1 MSLYWRPFIACLLVL
16 ISLALLSA
24 LPLGAIGQ
32 SKTVLAIYSDE
43 RLLPAN
49 IAVDTA
55 LRDSLGLETDNP
67 RTYLSEF
74 LDVSRFGSSDY
85 DKLLSDFFHSKYT
98 GQHLDV
104 IVASGPLAFQFL
116 RRHQADLFTGIPVVL
131 CGVGRES
138 FESQTLPPN
147 FVGVPIAVES
157 LPTIELA
164 LRLQPDAR
172 EIVIVTGTSEFYR
185 SLEDTLRRD
194 LPHLQTSIPIRY
206 LSGLPLDD
214 LLRELSPLSP
224 NSIVYSPGLL
234 RDSAGRTYIPH
245 EVLRRMADASTA
257 PIYGSYSTY
266 VGSGIVGG
274 YMFTMEDLGRP
285 AAGLVRKVLDGEK
298 LSQADTSVAPPSR
311 YMFDWKQLQRW
322 HIPEKNLPPGSIVLY
337 RELSGWQRYK
347 PYIIGSLSLILV
359 QTLLIL
365 ALLWQ
370 RAAKRKVKADLIL
383 AHVRLHSAMVSGKA
397 VGWEWDLKSER
408 DSWFGD
414 LKTMFGIPSEARV
427 GRPEDLYRYVHPE
440 DRQRVSEAVAEA
452 RRSHQPY
459 RAQFRVVWPDGTLRW
474 VSAEGK
480 FYYSPEG
487 EPERMLGMA
496 VDITD
501 RKQAEQAVRQSEAEL
516 REAQRLANVGSWRW
530 DPRTD
535 TVTWSEEL
543 YRIAGLD
550 PGLPAVSYKEHS
562 KLYTAESWDCLRR
575 AVEEALRTGTPY
587 ELDLEM
593 IRFDGARRWLIAKG
607 EARRDSTGHVV
618 QLRGTVH
625 DVTERKRTEEALR
638 ESQERLRLAQEAV
651 HVGVFEWDVQKNEN
665 HWSPEL
671 ERIYGLTP
679 GSFGGTYEAW
689 IERVHPD
696 DRKRFKWDDQR
707 NVQEGGLFDS
717 EYRIVRP
724 SGEILWLYSR
734 VNLSC
739 DSAGRPV
746 RMLGFAIDITERKR
760 AAEALRESEARERAK
775 VKELETLLD
784 AAPITILIATDAEC
798 KCITANRTGS
808 QLHNV
813 PLGANFSRSAI
824 PVGLPLP
831 FRIMRD
837 GVEIPTEELPL
848 QRAAATGI
856 PVLGAFSTVVSEDG
870 TEHHM
875 IGNAAPLFDED
886 GKPRGAVGA
895 FVDITERKRAEE
907 ALRESENKLR
917 LLLDSTAE
925 AIYGI
930 DLEGRCTF
938 CNPACLRALGYERDD
953 GLIGKNM
960 HHLIHHT
967 HTDGTLYPV
976 EECRIF
982 RALRTG
988 EGVHVDD
995 EVLWRA
1001 NRTSFP
1007 AEYWSYP
1014 QRRGQEI
1021 VGAVVAFIDITER
1034 KVAEVALASVSR
1046 RLIEAQE
1053 QERTRIAR
1061 ELHDDI
1067 GQRLAL
1073 LTIELEQLQ
1082 QNSPDLP
1089 AEVRSRVGVLREQ
1102 VSGVATDVQSL
1113 SHELHSSKLEYL
1125 GIATALRAF
1134 CEEFSDQQ
1142 SVEVV
1147 FAHDEV
1153 PRTLPQGISLCLF
1166 RVLQEAL
1173 HNAVKHSGA
1182 RHFDVELRVTS
1193 NQIQLT
1199 VRDSGSGFDVAEA
1212 MKTHG
1217 LGLVSM
1223 AERLKLVDGQLS
1235 IDSQPQ
1241 RGATI
1246 CASIPLGKVARAS
1259 V

>member
-245 EVLRRMADASTA
+245 DVLRRMADASTA

-274 YMFTMEDLGRP
+274 YMFTMEDLGRQ

-337 RELSGWQRYK
+337 RELSGWQRYQ
-347 PYIIGSLSLILV
+347 PYIIGSLSLILL

-496 VDITD
+496 VDITE
-501 RKQAEQAVRQSEAEL
+501 RKQ
-516 REAQRLANVGSWRW
+516 G
-530 DPRTD
+530 
-535 TVTWSEEL
+535 
-543 YRIAGLD
+543 
-550 PGLPAVSYKEHS
+550 
-562 KLYTAESWDCLRR
+562 
-575 AVEEALRTGTPY
+575 EEALKKSEEKFSKAFRESPLAVTVTSAKDHRYIDVNETFERITGWRRDEVIGRTP
-587 ELDLEM
+587 LDLGICAE
-593 IRFDGARRWLIAKG
+593 
-607 EARRDSTGHVV
+607 
-618 QLRGTVH
+618 
-625 DVTERKRTEEALR
+625 
-638 ESQERLRLAQEAV
+638 
-651 HVGVFEWDVQKNEN
+651 
-665 HWSPEL
+665 
-671 ERIYGLTP
+671 
-679 GSFGGTYEAW
+679 
-689 IERVHPD
+689 PD
-696 DRKRFKWDDQR
+696 DRMELLEEIQTKGTVR
-707 NVQEGGLFDS
+707 NVEFRFRYKDGEERVGLRSAEG
-717 EYRIVRP
+717 I
-724 SGEILWLYSR
+724 EIENEPCILT
-734 VNLSC
+734 VT
-739 DSAGRPV
+739 A
-746 RMLGFAIDITERKR
+746 DITERKR
-760 AAEALRESEARERAK
+760 AQDAMQRQAQLIGQVHDALVTTDLKGSVTFWNEG
-775 VKELETLLD
+775 
-784 AAPITILIATDAEC
+784 AT
-798 KCITANRTGS
+798 RVFGYS
-808 QLHNV
+808 
-813 PLGANFSRSAI
+813 
-824 PVGLPLP
+824 
-831 FRIMRD
+831 
-837 GVEIPTEELPL
+837 
-848 QRAAATGI
+848 
-856 PVLGAFSTVVSEDG
+856 
-870 TEHHM
+870 
-875 IGNAAPLFDED
+875 
-886 GKPRGAVGA
+886 
-895 FVDITERKRAEE
+895 AEE
-907 ALRESENKLR
+907 ALGKPLSFLYPENQHSVLAQEIVAPVQEKGWHETETRVRSKSGREFPVHLSLALLKSAEGDTVGMIASAIDLTERERAENAVRESEQRFRLVANTAPVMLWMSGLDKLCNYFNQPWLEFTGRPLEAELGNGWAELVHREDLSSCLDTYTQAFDRRESFKMQYR
-917 LLLDSTAE
+917 LRRHDGNYRWLSDIGVPRFNPDGSFAGYIGSCLDVTDSKLAE
-925 AIYGI
+925 
-930 DLEGRCTF
+930 E
-938 CNPACLRALGYERDD
+938 
-953 GLIGKNM
+953 
-960 HHLIHHT
+960 
-967 HTDGTLYPV
+967 
-976 EECRIF
+976 
-982 RALRTG
+982 
-988 EGVHVDD
+988 
-995 EVLWRA
+995 
-1001 NRTSFP
+1001 S
-1007 AEYWSYP
+1007 
-1014 QRRGQEI
+1014 
-1021 VGAVVAFIDITER
+1021 
-1034 KVAEVALASVSR
+1034 LASMGR
-1046 RLIEAQE
+1046 RLIEAHE
-1053 QERTRIAR
+1053 EERTWIAR
-1061 ELHDDI
+1061 ELHDDVN
-1067 GQRLAL
+1067 QRIAL
-1073 LTIELEQLQ
+1073 VAIELERWSQHLPE
-1082 QNSPDLP
+1082 SAADLHDHIHH
-1089 AEVRSRVGVLREQ
+1089 ARQRLSD
-1102 VSGVATDVQSL
+1102 VSKDIQAL
-1113 SHELHSSKLEYL
+1113 SHRLHSSKLEYL
-1125 GIATALRAF
+1125 GLVAAANSF
-1134 CEEFSDQQ
+1134 CKEFSEQQ
-1142 SVEVV
+1142 KVRIEFS
-1147 FAHDEV
+1147 HLDV
-1153 PRTLPQGISLCLF
+1153 PRTLPREISLCLF
-1166 RVLQEAL
+1166 RVLQEAVQ
-1173 HNAVKHSGA
+1173 NAAKHSGA
-1182 RHFDVELRVTS
+1182 RHFNVDLRRTAEG
-1193 NQIQLT
+1193 ICLT
-1199 VRDSGSGFDVAEA
+1199 VRDQGVGFDWQSAENA
-1212 MKTHG
+1212 RG
-1217 LGLVSM
+1217 LGLISM
-1223 AERLKLVDGQLS
+1223 KERLQLVSGELS
-1235 IDSQPQ
+1235 LKSEPGSGTAIS
-1241 RGATI
+1241 
-1246 CASIPLGKVARAS
+1246 ARVPFRPEKHLHSAAG
-1259 V
+1259 